1 MYALLFFFWLKISAS
16 DLRISRFRMIVLH
29 VFQVSLVRCIIGSD
43 NGIPQRSVA
52 GMLVT
57 ILIWVTVLVSD
68 LHVRLYGATPN

>member
-1 MYALLFFFWLKISAS
+1 
-16 DLRISRFRMIVLH
+16 MIVLH
-29 VFQVSLVRCIIGSD
+29 VLQVSLVRCIIGSD
-43 NGIPQRSVA
+43 NGIPQRSVV